1 MHKELIYCPDCD
13 SIQEATVQHTVP
25 FWTYFHICTNCQ
37 YVIME
42 SEWNRVGEQK
52 GLKVIKN
59 PVKKSICILAM
70 KCWRWLQKIYRR

>member
-37 YVIME
+37 YAIME
-42 SEWNRVGEQK
+42 SEWNRVQGEE
-52 GLKVIKN
+52 N
-59 PVKKSICILAM
+59 
-70 KCWRWLQKIYRR
+70 KCL